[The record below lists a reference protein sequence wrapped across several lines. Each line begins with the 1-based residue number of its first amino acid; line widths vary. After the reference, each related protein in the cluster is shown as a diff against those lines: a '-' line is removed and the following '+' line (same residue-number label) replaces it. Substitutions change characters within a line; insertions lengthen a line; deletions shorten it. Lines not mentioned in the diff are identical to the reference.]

1 MTAGLV
7 LALAAA
13 VAVQD
18 QTPVPA
24 FKAGVELVRLD
35 VRVTDA
41 LGRPVRD
48 LRSDEIEIVEDGDR
62 RPVVFFQHI
71 GEPAESY
78 AEVARHTI
86 AGEVSTNQGAARGHL
101 YVLVFDQLHIAP
113 GREQRVRQA
122 ARRFVQTRLRPG
134 DRVALYALP
143 GPGPQIPFTADARR
157 IAAELSNARGMAEPQ
172 AFGALGS
179 MTLQEAY
186 QIARGNDQVF
196 QRVAERIQVQ
206 SGASDAG
213 RRLDTSLVGASD
225 TPLTNPIKE
234 DAERIVNITDGQTRR
249 VLAALTDVL
258 RAMRGIEGR
267 KSVLFISEGFYA
279 DHLSREIEQVA
290 AAAAESYSVVQTF
303 DLNRREPD
311 ITLDAPAGA
320 DQANAIHDTLSPL
333 GTLAAE
339 TGGMLVVD
347 AGLRAEEAFTT
358 IADQSQDYYLVGF
371 TPRSEALKD
380 RGAYRRVN
388 VRVRRGGTQV
398 STRTGFALND
408 GSARLDRR
416 QTIDR
421 ALASPFPL
429 QGLPVQYTTYVL
441 RGSASGLQRVILS
454 LAAELPL
461 VSRERPAAADH
472 PNVSDVADIAFVVR
486 AAADGHVA
494 ASGRDTIALPER
506 RMPAGTNGTGGT
518 GTFRAQF
525 ELPPGDYLMRAIVR
539 EPGGLVGS
547 ADRRFAVRAL
557 NGPALES
564 GDLVLSATRGELPV
578 RPAAYIGDGLSGV
591 LELYARTADQL
602 RDARVL
608 VDLIPVGEDAA
619 IVSGSADLQPIR
631 AIAGGAAREARVALP
646 LPSVAPGTYVARARV
661 LSGPDTVSQVVR
673 EIEIRQGQRPL
684 PIAGDEADPPAAFDP
699 RAVVTGVVAREYAAA
714 STTGADGRRGLERL
728 GAGDFPAAIAAFQA
742 ALNADVNN
750 GAAAF
755 LLGWAFHGAGDDRQA
770 ISAWRR
776 AAFVDPTLVSA
787 HLALAD
793 AYVRLA
799 QPALAVQALRAGL
812 VALPHSVELLDRLSR
827 IEQR

>member
-1 MTAGLV
+1 MTAGLA

-18 QTPVPA
+18 QAPAPV

-48 LRSDEIEIVEDGDR
+48 LRPDELEVIEDGER

-71 GEPAESY
+71 EEPAESY
-78 AEVARHTI
+78 ADVARHTV

-101 YVLVFDQLHIAP
+101 YVLVFDQEHIAP

-143 GPGPQIPFTADARR
+143 GPGPQIPFTTDARR
-157 IAAELSNARGMAEPQ
+157 IAAELSSARGMAEPQ

-179 MTLQEAY
+179 MTLQEAF
-186 QIARGNDQVF
+186 QITRGNDQVF
-196 QRVAERIQVQ
+196 ERVAERMQAQ
-206 SGASDAG
+206 SGASDVG
-213 RRLDTSLVGASD
+213 RRIDTSLVGASD

-234 DAERIVNITDGQTRR
+234 DAERIVDIADGRTRR
-249 VLAALTDVL
+249 ILAALTDIL

-267 KSVLFISEGFYA
+267 KTVLFISEGFYA
-279 DHLSREIEQVA
+279 DHVSREIEQVA
-290 AAAAESYSVVQTF
+290 AAAAESFSVFQTF
-303 DLNRREPD
+303 DLNRRELD

-339 TGGMLVVD
+339 TGGRLIID
-347 AGLRAEEAFTT
+347 AALRADEAFDA

-371 TPRSEALKD
+371 TPRTDALRD
-380 RGAYRRVN
+380 RGVYRRVA
-388 VRVRRGGTQV
+388 VHVRRGGAQV
-398 STRTGFALND
+398 SARTGFALND
-408 GSARLDRR
+408 GTARLDRR
-416 QTIDR
+416 QAIDR

-441 RGSASGLQRVILS
+441 RGSSTGLQRVILS
-454 LAAELPL
+454 LAVELPIA
-461 VSRERPAAADH
+461 SRDHAGADSGAAD
-472 PNVSDVADIAFVVR
+472 VAFVVR
-486 AAADGHVA
+486 AATDGRLA
-494 ASGRDTIALPER
+494 ASGRDSIALPDR
-506 RMPAGTNGTGGT
+506 RAAASTTGT

-547 ADRRFAVRAL
+547 ADRRFTVRAL
-557 NGPALES
+557 NGPTLES
-564 GDLVLSATRGELPV
+564 GDLVLSSTRGDLPV
-578 RPAAYIGDGLSGV
+578 RPTAYIGDGLSGV
-591 LELYARTADQL
+591 LDLYARTADQL
-602 RDARVL
+602 RDARVAI
-608 VDLIPVGEDAA
+608 DLIPVGEDAA
-619 IVSGSADLQPIR
+619 IVSGAADLQPVR
-631 AIAGGAAREARVALP
+631 AIVGGAAREARVALP
-646 LPSVAPGTYVARARV
+646 LASVAPGTYVARARV
-661 LSGPDTVSQVVR
+661 LSGPDTVAQVVR
-673 EIEIRQGQRPL
+673 DVEIRQGARPDSV
-684 PIAGDEADPPAAFDP
+684 DEALQAVFDP
-699 RAVVTGVVAREYAAA
+699 QAVVTGVVARGYASAA
-714 STTGADGRRGLERL
+714 TTGDDGRRGLERL
-728 GAGDFPAAIAAFQA
+728 AAGDYPAAIAAFQSALA
-742 ALNADVNN
+742 AGVNKAEHD
-750 GAAAF
+750 GATAF

-776 AAFVDPTLVSA
+776 AVFVDPALVSA

-799 QPALAVQALRAGL
+799 QPALAVQALHAGL
-812 VALPHSVELLDRLSR
+812 VALPQSVELLDRLAR

>member
-18 QTPVPA
+18 QTPPPA

-48 LRSDEIEIVEDGDR
+48 LRQDEVEVVEDGER

-71 GEPAESY
+71 EEPAESY
-78 AEVARHTI
+78 ADVARHTI

-101 YVLVFDQLHIAP
+101 YVLVFDQQHIGP
-113 GREQRVRQA
+113 GREQRVLQA
-122 ARRFVQTRLRPG
+122 ARRFVQARLRPG

-143 GPGPQIPFTADARR
+143 GPGPQVPFTTDARR
-157 IAAELSNARGMAEPQ
+157 VVAALAGARGMAEPQ

-179 MTLQEAY
+179 MTLQEAF
-186 QIARGNDQVF
+186 QIVRGNDQVF
-196 QRVAERIQVQ
+196 QRVAERIQTQ

-234 DAERIVNITDGQTRR
+234 DAERIANIADGQTRR
-249 VLAALTDVL
+249 VLAALADLL

-267 KSVLFISEGFYA
+267 KSILFMSEGFYG
-279 DHLSREIEQVA
+279 DRLSREIDQVA
-290 AAAAESYSVVQTF
+290 AAAAESFSVIHAF

-311 ITLDAPAGA
+311 ITLDAPVGA
-320 DQANAIHDTLSPL
+320 DQANAVHDTLSPL

-339 TGGMLVVD
+339 TGGTLVID
-347 AGLRAEEAFTT
+347 ASVRADEAFNAM
-358 IADQSQDYYLVGF
+358 ADQSQDYYLVGF
-371 TPRSEALKD
+371 TPRTEALKD
-380 RGAYRRVN
+380 RGAYRRVA

-398 STRTGFALND
+398 STRTGFALD
-408 GSARLDRR
+408 EGHAARLDPR
-416 QTIDR
+416 QAIDR
-421 ALASPFPL
+421 ALTSPFPL

-441 RGSASGLQRVILS
+441 RGSTSALPRVILS
-454 LAAELPL
+454 LAAELP
-461 VSRERPAAADH
+461 VASRDGVAAETAE
-472 PNVSDVADIAFVVR
+472 VAFVVR
-486 AAADGHVA
+486 AATDGHVA
-494 ASGRDTIALPER
+494 ASGHDAIALPQR
-506 RMPAGTNGTGGT
+506 RATASTTATGA
-518 GTFRAQF
+518 FRAQF

-547 ADRRFAVRAL
+547 ADRRFTVRAL
-557 NGPALES
+557 NGPTLES
-564 GDLVLSATRGELPV
+564 GDLVLSSTRGELPV
-578 RPAAYIGDGLSGV
+578 RPAAYVGDGLSGV
-591 LELYARTADQL
+591 LEIYARTADQL
-602 RDARVL
+602 RDARVI
-608 VDLIPVGEDAA
+608 VDLIPVGEDSA
-619 IVSGSADLQPIR
+619 IVSGAADLQPVRIV
-631 AIAGGAAREARVALP
+631 AGGAAREARLALP

-673 EIEIRQGQRPL
+673 DIEIRQGRRPL
-684 PIAGDEADPPAAFDP
+684 SADDEPPDAFDP
-699 RAVVTGVVAREYAAA
+699 QAIVTGVLARDYAAA
-714 STTGADGRRGLERL
+714 ATTPGEGRAGLERF
-728 GAGDFPAAIAAFQA
+728 GAGDFPAAIVAFQA
-742 ALNADVNN
+742 ALDAGGNN
-750 GAAAF
+750 GATAF

-787 HLALAD
+787 HLALSD
-793 AYVRLA
+793 TYVRLA

-812 VALPHSVELLDRLSR
+812 VALPQSVELLDRLAR
-827 IEQR
+827 IEGR

>member
-18 QTPVPA
+18 QAAPV

-48 LRSDEIEIVEDGDR
+48 LRPDELEVIEDGER
-62 RPVVFFQHI
+62 RPIVFFQHI
-71 GEPAESY
+71 EEPAESF
-78 AEVARHTI
+78 ADVARHTV

-101 YVLVFDQLHIAP
+101 YVLVFDQEHITP

-157 IAAELSNARGMAEPQ
+157 IAAELSSARGIAEPQ

-179 MTLQEAY
+179 MSLPEAY
-186 QIARGNDQVF
+186 QIVLGNNEVY
-196 QRVAERIQVQ
+196 QRVAERIQGQ
-206 SGASDAG
+206 GTSDAA
-213 RRLDTSLVGASD
+213 RRADASLVGRSD

-234 DAERIVNITDGQTRR
+234 DAERIANIADGQTRR
-249 VLAALTDVL
+249 VLAALTDLL

-267 KSVLFISEGFYA
+267 KSVLFMSEGFYG
-279 DHLSREIEQVA
+279 DRLSREIEQVA
-290 AAAAESYSVVQTF
+290 AAAAESYSVIHAF

-311 ITLDAPAGA
+311 ITLDEPSGA

-333 GTLAAE
+333 GSLAAE
-339 TGGMLVVD
+339 TGGSLVID
-347 AGLRAEEAFTT
+347 ASMRAGEAFDAM
-358 IADQSQDYYLVGF
+358 ADQSQDYYLVGF
-371 TPRSEALKD
+371 TPRAEALKD
-380 RGAYRRVN
+380 RGAYRRVA
-388 VRVRRGGTQV
+388 VRVRRGGAQV
-398 STRTGFALND
+398 STRTGFALNETA
-408 GSARLDRR
+408 ARLDRR
-416 QTIDR
+416 QAIDR
-421 ALASPFPL
+421 AMTSPFPL

-441 RGSASGLQRVILS
+441 RGSAAGLQRVILS

-461 VSRERPAAADH
+461 ASRDGAPTGVADAAD
-472 PNVSDVADIAFVVR
+472 VAFVVR
-486 AAADGHVA
+486 AAVDGRVA
-494 ASGRDTIALPER
+494 ASGHDAIALPER
-506 RMPAGTNGTGGT
+506 RAPASTTGT

-547 ADRRFAVRAL
+547 ADRRFTVRAL
-557 NGPALES
+557 NGPTLES
-564 GDLVLSATRGELPV
+564 GDLVLSPTRGELPV
-578 RPAAYIGDGLSGV
+578 RPTAYIGDGLSGV
-591 LELYARTADQL
+591 LELYARTIDQL
-602 RDARVL
+602 RDARVV

-661 LSGPDTVSQVVR
+661 LSGLDTVSQVVR
-673 EIEIRQGQRPL
+673 DIEIRQGQRP
-684 PIAGDEADPPAAFDP
+684 ASVDEDPPAAFDP
-699 RAVVTGVVAREYAAA
+699 QAVVTGAVARDYAAA
-714 STTGADGRRGLERL
+714 ATTGAEGRRGLERL
-728 GAGDFPAAIAAFQA
+728 GARDFPAAITAFQA
-742 ALNADVNN
+742 ALAADENN

-793 AYVRLA
+793 TYLRLA

-812 VALPHSVELLDRLSR
+812 VALPQSVELLDRLGR
-827 IEQR
+827 IERR